1 MDQTI
6 RTRNDHSNTGT
17 ATLAASLEE
26 GAEMVEHYLCIY
38 LYMYAGCWRVPH
50 LWDGDACAV

>member
-26 GAEMVEHYLCIY
+26 GAEMVEHLTPVVEREREIV
-38 LYMYAGCWRVPH
+38 LGKTRHVA
-50 LWDGDACAV
+50 AAN